1 MFVFLSMSSLFTL
14 LVFFTV
20 VLYCTLVFVIAIVII
35 DVCMLSYVRL
45 TCMNKTTTTTSLL

>member
-20 VLYCTLVFVIAIVII
+20 VLYCTLVFVIACYYRCLHVII
-35 DVCMLSYVRL
+35 CAIDMYE
-45 TCMNKTTTTTSLL
+45 